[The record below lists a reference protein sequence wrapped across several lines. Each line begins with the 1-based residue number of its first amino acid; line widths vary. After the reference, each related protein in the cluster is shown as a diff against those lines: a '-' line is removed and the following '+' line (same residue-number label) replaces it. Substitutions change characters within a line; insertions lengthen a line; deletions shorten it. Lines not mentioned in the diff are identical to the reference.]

1 MEIKPKSVFRRG
13 AEDGIWF
20 GLYLSVLFIFAAVA
34 INIPLLGHIAT
45 LMALAVPVYTFF
57 TLRRG
62 FIDNGYFYTFSEVW
76 THGLTLF
83 LCGTLIMALTIV
95 VYLTWI
101 NPSFIY
107 DQCQIAITAYKQI
120 GGEMGNEIAATL
132 EKAINQKLLP
142 SPLSIASNL
151 ISLGVFSGSILSMI
165 LAPFIRLCRPKQK
178 NNENNNNITQH

>member
-1 MEIKPKSVFRRG
+1 MSKNYAKETICIQSGWQPKNGEARILPIYQSTTFKYETSEQMGR
-13 AEDGIWF
+13 
-20 GLYLSVLFIFAAVA
+20 LFD
-34 INIPLLGHIAT
+34 LEE
-45 LMALAVPVYTFF
+45 
-57 TLRRG
+57 
-62 FIDNGYFYTFSEVW
+62 NGYFYTFSEVW

-107 DQCQIAITAYKQI
+107 DQCQIAITAYKHI
-120 GGEMGNEIAATL
+120 GGEMGNEIASTL
-132 EKAINQKLLP
+132 EKAMNQKLLP
-142 SPLSIASNL
+142 TPISLASNL

-178 NNENNNNITQH
+178 SNENENNLTQQ